1 MLRVVPGAFL
11 RAREK
16 EPPIPGDTELWEGPV
31 HLASGS
37 SARGRREK
45 PKNEPE
51 GALEGAWR
59 CMALLSQVA
68 SILRNK
74 PTEKPFPSKEACEW
88 ATGEEQGRRVS
99 LAESRG
105 LTETVKDQGLERGS
119 RRREPGTQHNP
130 RLGSEHRGH

>member
-1 MLRVVPGAFL
+1 MSRRGLW
-11 RAREK
+11 REH
-16 EPPIPGDTELWEGPV
+16 GV
-31 HLASGS
+31 
-37 SARGRREK
+37 
-45 PKNEPE
+45 
-51 GALEGAWR
+51 AWH
-59 CMALLSQVA
+59 CYHKL
-68 SILRNK
+68 
-74 PTEKPFPSKEACEW
+74 PTEKPFPSKEAYEW